1 MVSKE
6 QTHLPWVGKR
16 CGEVKMS
23 RHYGVA
29 MGLCRVGPCFFK
41 SLNILIKFVAGFVIF
56 WSIFWLV
63 IILFRPVFFY
73 NR

>member
-1 MVSKE
+1 MLQINSQEKNMSAMVSKE

-29 MGLCRVGPCFFK
+29 MGLCHVGLV
-41 SLNILIKFVAGFVIF
+41 SLN
-56 WSIFWLV
+56 
-63 IILFRPVFFY
+63 P
-73 NR
+73 